1 MRKEENNNSEQQAA
15 AAYVAPQVRMVEV
28 RVEKGFAVS
37 DGDMES
43 YTEGDGWS

>member
-15 AAYVAPQVRMVEV
+15 VAYVAPQVRMVEV

-37 DGDMES
+37 DYEYGGS
-43 YTEGDGWS
+43 YDE